1 MEKTL
6 GIFRR
11 KHVLIYAPFPPPH
24 AGPEV
29 VSEILFR
36 DWRDKPDCAIFPS
49 NVRRDNASKGML
61 DISGILNVAWKLGR
75 LFFAFLRYRPK
86 KFYFLLSSGK
96 VGFFRDVVLIRMA
109 RLFRASPVAHY
120 HGANFRNFFQSAS
133 PRYRKFICWG
143 MRSVDLLLVLGNSVK
158 KDFEGIYPN
167 RIEVLPNPL
176 DPRLAPLAVKFHSP
190 GNRSGKVRL
199 LFLGHLSFTK
209 GFYDLLVVM
218 DRILQKRSDVELLIS
233 GDFTTNPGSQI
244 EFLAGSVRDHYR
256 KHFSEIGKKMRSITE
271 NPHPSIRYF
280 GFATGEE
287 KYSLYARSDI
297 FVLPS
302 YTEGLPL
309 SLLEALT
316 FGLPAVVGRVGVLPE
331 FFQDKNHLHFISPG
345 DHDELE
351 EKLLSLVESRS
362 EREAMGNAAR
372 SRAESLFALQ
382 PIQNRLQ
389 EMLGGE

>member
-1 MEKTL
+1 M

-11 KHVLIYAPFPPPH
+11 KQVLIYAPFPPPH

-36 DWRDKPDCAIFPS
+36 DWKENPDCALFPS
-49 NVRRDNASKGML
+49 NVRKDNASKGML
-61 DISGILNVAWKLGR
+61 DLSGILNVAWKLGH
-75 LFFAFLRYRPK
+75 LFFVFLKHRPK

-109 RLFRASPVAHY
+109 RFFMSSPVAHY
-120 HGANFRNFFQSAS
+120 HGSNFRNFFQSAS
-133 PRYRKFICWG
+133 PRYRKFIRWG
-143 MRSVDLLLVLGNSVK
+143 MRSVDLLLVLGHSVK

-176 DPRLAPLAVKFHSP
+176 DPRLAPLAGKFRSLES
-190 GNRSGKVRL
+190 RSGKIRL
-199 LFLGHLSFTK
+199 LYLGHLGFAK

-244 EFLAGSVRDHYR
+244 EFLSGSVRDYYG
-256 KHFSEIGKKMRSITE
+256 KHFSEIGKKIRSIAE

-280 GFATGEE
+280 GFVTGEE
-287 KYSLYARSDI
+287 KYRLYARSDI

-302 YTEGLPL
+302 YTEGFPL
-309 SLLEALT
+309 SLLEGVA
-316 FGLPAVVGRVGVLPE
+316 FGLPSVVGRVGVLPE
-331 FFQDKNHLHFISPG
+331 FFQDKNHVHFVSPG
-345 DHDELE
+345 DHDGLE
-351 EKLLSLVESRS
+351 EKLTHLIESRP

-372 SRAESLFALQ
+372 SRAESLFAAQ
-382 PIQNRLQ
+382 PIQNRLK
-389 EMLGGE
+389 ELIFG